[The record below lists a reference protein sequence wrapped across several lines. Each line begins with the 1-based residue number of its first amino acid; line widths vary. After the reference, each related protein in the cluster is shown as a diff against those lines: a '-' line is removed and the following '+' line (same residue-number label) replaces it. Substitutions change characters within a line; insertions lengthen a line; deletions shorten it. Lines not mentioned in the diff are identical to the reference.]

1 MNELNKGGLAPD
13 AAERDAAL
21 RGTMEDVDGALTGD
35 GITFVTRG
43 TSDEER
49 AAVIA
54 VLAQVRAE
62 ETQRVRRVERRDRDP
77 WARSQ
82 RTPEGI
88 DEVLGG

>member
-1 MNELNKGGLAPD
+1 MTELDEAGLAPD
-13 AAERDAAL
+13 AAARDAAL
-21 RGTMEDVDGALTGD
+21 RGTVLGGDGTLTGD
-35 GITFVTRG
+35 GITFVTRK

-82 RTPEGI
+82 RSPEGI